1 MGNLRNI
8 LNINHL
14 AYKYSILLLVTY
26 FYYLIIFIYLEYV
39 HIRVHICATVHVCRS
54 ENNFRESVISFHH
67 TCLGA
72 QTQVI
77 RQGGTFCPLSHLVF
91 ASYVLNPSTD

>member
-1 MGNLRNI
+1 MGSLRNI

-26 FYYLIIFIYLEYV
+26 FYYLIILIYLEYV

-54 ENNFRESVISFHH
+54 EENFRESVISFHH
-67 TCLGA
+67 TCLRA
-72 QTQVI
+72 QTQVHQT
-77 RQGGTFCPLSHLVF
+77 RQHL
-91 ASYVLNPSTD
+91 LPTEPSRLCQICS